1 MRIRSSLLLIA
12 AAVLALVTVG
22 FNSAAMAQQVTGA
35 IFTTNAD
42 STFVNGN
49 VYDFDED
56 VYLNG
61 GPRPNAPCTAAGLP
75 NGDYYFQVTDP
86 SGATLLS
93 TDPITNRRV
102 TVSGGL
108 MVAHSGTHITGIGKC
123 NDGINHTDNI
133 TVQLMPFSLTPN
145 PGGEYKAWMTKVSD
159 YAPTST
165 KGSYGFIPNKSKT
178 DNFKVLPPPVV
189 GDCPDDVDCDG
200 IPDSVDDDID
210 GDGIPNSLDGCPFD
224 PTNSCPQ

>member
-1 MRIRSSLLLIA
+1 MRIRSSMLLIA
-12 AAVLALVTVG
+12 AGVFALVTVG
-22 FNSAAMAQQVTGA
+22 FNSAAMAQQVAGA
-35 IFTTNAD
+35 IFTTDVN
-42 STFVNGN
+42 SNFVNAN

-93 TDPITNRRV
+93 TDDITNRRV

-108 MVAHSGTHITGIGKC
+108 IVAHSGTHGMGIGKC
-123 NDGINHTDNI
+123 VTFNGYNI
-133 TVQLMPFSLTPN
+133 TVQLAPFALTPN
-145 PGGEYKAWMTKVSD
+145 PGGEYKAWMTKVGD

-178 DNFKVLPPPVV
+178 DNFKVLPPPIV
-189 GDCPDDVDCDG
+189 GDTDSDGDG
-200 IPDSVDDDID
+200 IPDSEDLCPTD
-210 GDGIPNSLDGCPFD
+210 PNPLCGV
-224 PTNSCPQ
+224 PQ